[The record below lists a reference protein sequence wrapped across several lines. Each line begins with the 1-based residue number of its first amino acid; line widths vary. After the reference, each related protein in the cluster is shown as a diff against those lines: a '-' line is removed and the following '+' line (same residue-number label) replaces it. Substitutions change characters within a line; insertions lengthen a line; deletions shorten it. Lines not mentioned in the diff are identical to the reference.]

1 MLNIAHI
8 NIVFG
13 SIKQVWPLHI
23 FSIEVPVTSHE
34 SEWSCACVRG
44 IDFASFDDFSIGL
57 WNCPDS
63 VVSFCFF
70 ILLQP
75 LHNGVMV
82 FNTTFKHISGLYR
95 GGEFYWWRTVDNGH
109 KLAVYLPWSGGYFFG
124 VFVVAVMTKQTQINE
139 MLQ

>member
-34 SEWSCACVRG
+34 SKRSCICFRG
-44 IDFASFDDFSIGL
+44 IDFSIGL

-63 VVSFCFF
+63 GQFLFF

-75 LHNGVMV
+75 LNNGVMV
-82 FNTTFKHISGLYR
+82 FNTTFKNISGLYR
-95 GGEFYWWRTVDNGH
+95 GGQFYWWRTVDNGH
-109 KLAVYLPWSGGYFFG
+109 ELAVYLPWSGGYFFG